1 MRVWIALGIASV
13 MLSGCM
19 QDIGTQGDALART
32 AAKGVVNNVVASK
45 FPGVDATPVTDCI
58 IDNATGAEIL
68 TIAEAAVVGTT
79 QATTDLVVGIAQR
92 PETVRCTASNMLGV
106 SL

>member
-1 MRVWIALGIASV
+1 MRLLIAMGLATCT
-13 MLSGCM
+13 LSGCM
-19 QDIGTQGDALART
+19 QDLSSQGDVLARS

-79 QATTDLVVGIAQR
+79 QVTTDLVVGIAQR